1 MFRTKTLVI
10 LALMLFTLVTPVLA
24 THADDEAESVGT
36 ASVQDDQATN
46 DSVTISL
53 TGISPA
59 SPGSSYL
66 ASLVSADGENTL
78 ELGTASVNLPV
89 VHGVVQSTGT
99 VVLVFDS
106 ESANYDGGNLL
117 ASYSRI
123 KITEEPAGTAIYSD
137 ALPGEAVDEI
147 KAMLDDIAS
156 LNSALDTAIA
166 SAQSAQ
172 AESDTDGINS
182 HINEVV
188 AAIAGVEGLSD
199 SINAHAVAA
208 GGAATDE
215 SGITDGV
222 TEIATV
228 TSNING
234 WTAAVTTTSEDDI
247 LSQSSALVAQIF
259 VGKVVNDLSA
269 ARNGWDADNSGSV
282 DATAGEGGAAQAYSV
297 GQGMATFTLV
307 AGDLPAPE
315 GVVEIVVPVVTPT
328 PEVEV
333 EVEVET
339 PQHIL
344 ELGLPSVGERLLGVA
359 MQVSFIFGL
368 LLVGFSGLIL
378 VRSRR

>member
-156 LNSALDTAIA
+156 LNSTLDAAIA

-172 AESDTDGINS
+172 AESDTDGISS

-188 AAIAGVEGLSD
+188 ATIAGVGSLSD
-199 SINAHAVAA
+199 SINAHAAAA
-208 GGAATDE
+208 GAAATDE

-222 TEIATV
+222 AEIATV

-234 WTAAVTTTSEDDI
+234 WTAAVTSTSEDDI
-247 LSQSSALVAQIF
+247 LGQSSALVAQIF
-259 VGKVVNDLSA
+259 VDKVVNDLSA

-282 DATAGEGGAAQAYSV
+282 DATAGEGGAAQAYSA

-359 MQVSFIFGL
+359 MPVSYTHL
-368 LLVGFSGLIL
+368 TLPTKA
-378 VRSRR
+378 